1 MKKAAFSLFSL
12 LIFAGSAFGQTG
24 QWRLDKAHSSI
35 SFSVS
40 HMVISEVK
48 GSFRD
53 FDIAITSSREDF
65 TDASINASINV
76 ASVSTNNERRDGH
89 LKTDD
94 FFNAEK
100 YPQIK
105 FTSTSFEKVDGK
117 NYKIHG
123 MLTIRDVT
131 KEVTFDAVY
140 EGSLHTAQGSLV
152 AWKATTSINRFDY
165 GLKWNRTIE
174 TGGLV
179 AGENVVITLSLEFNR
194 QNT

>member
-1 MKKAAFSLFSL
+1 MKKAAFSLFYL
-12 LIFAGSAFGQTG
+12 LIFAGAAFGQTG

-40 HMVISEVK
+40 HMVISEVT

-53 FDIAITSSREDF
+53 FDIALSPSKDDF
-65 TDASINASINV
+65 TDATITASINV
-76 ASVSTNNERRDGH
+76 ASISTNNDRRDGH

-105 FTSTSFEKVDGK
+105 YTSTSFEKIDGK

-140 EGSLHTAQGSLV
+140 EGSLQTAQGNLA

-179 AGENVVITLSLEFNR
+179 AGETVTITLSLEFNR
-194 QNT
+194 QST